1 MKMKK
6 SFRLLGL
13 VGCSTLV
20 SGSNFVI
27 AADPPETTKKTQV
40 VIVHKDGED
49 GSSVRDQVSKEL
61 DKANVSDEL
70 KKKILEK
77 IEAGMVKVEAAKAS
91 KPKVANQVVVK
102 EFKADASKQENGKSE
117 DVTVTVVGGSD
128 APKEIHLNGSSELP
142 ALSRLFKARVMR
154 PASNDSESF
163 RIGIALQQLS
173 DEDGEVATENIK
185 GLRIESVMEGSP
197 AEKAGIKKGDVVVT
211 VNAKAVADVSELMSA
226 VQEAG
231 KNDKDVSVELSRD
244 EKTVK
249 VEVKPTKMKSA
260 DVEMDDIRLTLPE
273 GGFVVD
279 TDLLKSVQ
287 GFKVIP
293 QEMIKQGFSFEA
305 KSSSNELKKEIDEL
319 KGEISELK
327 KLVKELIDKK

>member
-1 MKMKK
+1 
-6 SFRLLGL
+6 
-13 VGCSTLV
+13 
-20 SGSNFVI
+20 
-27 AADPPETTKKTQV
+27 
-40 VIVHKDGED
+40 
-49 GSSVRDQVSKEL
+49 
-61 DKANVSDEL
+61 
-70 KKKILEK
+70 
-77 IEAGMVKVEAAKAS
+77 
-91 KPKVANQVVVK
+91 
-102 EFKADASKQENGKSE
+102 
-117 DVTVTVVGGSD
+117 
-128 APKEIHLNGSSELP
+128 
-142 ALSRLFKARVMR
+142 
-154 PASNDSESF
+154 
-163 RIGIALQQLS
+163 
-173 DEDGEVATENIK
+173 
-185 GLRIESVMEGSP
+185 
-197 AEKAGIKKGDVVVT
+197 
-211 VNAKAVADVSELMSA
+211 
-226 VQEAG
+226 
-231 KNDKDVSVELSRD
+231 LSRD